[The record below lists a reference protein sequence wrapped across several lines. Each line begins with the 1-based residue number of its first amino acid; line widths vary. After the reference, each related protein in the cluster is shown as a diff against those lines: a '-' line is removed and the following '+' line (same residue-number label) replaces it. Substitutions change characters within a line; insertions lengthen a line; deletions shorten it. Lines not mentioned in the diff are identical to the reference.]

1 MVERAI
7 NENNISLS
15 LHKTS
20 YISTKLLKWDLA
32 GFVIDLYDC
41 PFYIN

>member
-20 YISTKLLKWDLA
+20 YISTKLPKWDLA